1 MFLFLMIRR
10 PPRSTRTE
18 PLVPYTP
25 LCRSG
30 QRDILMGEQRADPV
44 GGPASLGLVVDVA
57 KRLEGETA
65 AIAMFGLRPQAMLAA
80 AHRQHG
86 RPGGKAH
93 IEDDDARARIATIL
107 HGLTEERRVGQEGA
121 SQ

>member
-30 QRDILMGEQRADPV
+30 QRDILMGVQRADPV

-57 KRLEGETA
+57 QRLEGETA
-65 AIAMFGLRPQAMLAA
+65 AIAMFGLRPQAMMAA

-86 RPGGKAH
+86 GTGGKAH
-93 IEDDDARARIATIL
+93 VEDEIGRA
-107 HGLTEERRVGQEGA
+107 HV
-121 SQ
+121 